1 VGFFLSDVRLH
12 LALAYCF
19 NKKLQ
24 FIGFAA
30 SLKLY
35 PPVCEVAHPTG
46 NVEAASQLADT
57 ITEAHT
63 LHAALIKNLNTSHP
77 LAIGVRTEQS
87 LKKFSLFPQPVLR
100 LNVLEFFHPNSPAN
114 MPSYIEMPKLADTM
128 TEGTLVKWR
137 KQPGDK
143 VAMGDVVAEVE
154 TDKATMEMESFEDG
168 IIHEL
173 LVQVGQKVP
182 IGSRIAMVLSKGE
195 KPPAPGSV
203 PSPAS
208 SVKNAAP
215 TAPTSAAA
223 CATGH
228 AVSGSPEVTHLALGT
243 RLKSSPLA
251 RKLAKERGANL
262 ASLQG
267 TGPGG
272 RIIAKDVLQ
281 AKSGVQTVV
290 APVVQSVAPASVPV
304 LAAGAGDQVIPLS
317 GMRRI
322 IAERL
327 LLSKTTIPHFY
338 LHIEVDAAPMMKM
351 RAELNAGVDPEKG
364 IKLTVNDFVLKA
376 VVAAAVKVPT
386 VNAAFDG
393 DSILQFG
400 SVGLSVAVAVDDGL
414 VTPVVRDA
422 HSKSLVA
429 LSLAVKDLATRARS
443 KKLKPDEYQGGTI
456 TVSNLGAY
464 GIEFFDAII
473 NPPQAI
479 IVSVGAIVKKAVVG
493 ANDTIVAGQRLAI
506 GLSADHRVVDGAV
519 GAQYLAELRR
529 LLESPALLL
538 V

>member
-1 VGFFLSDVRLH
+1 
-12 LALAYCF
+12 
-19 NKKLQ
+19 
-24 FIGFAA
+24 
-30 SLKLY
+30 
-35 PPVCEVAHPTG
+35 
-46 NVEAASQLADT
+46 
-57 ITEAHT
+57 
-63 LHAALIKNLNTSHP
+63 
-77 LAIGVRTEQS
+77 
-87 LKKFSLFPQPVLR
+87 
-100 LNVLEFFHPNSPAN
+100 

-173 LVQVGQKVP
+173 LVQIGQKVP
-182 IGSRIAMVLSKGE
+182 IGSKIAMVLSKGE

-203 PSPAS
+203 TSSGS
-208 SVKNAAP
+208 SVKSAAP
-215 TAPTSAAA
+215 SAPASAAA
-223 CATGH
+223 SATGH
-228 AVSGSPEVTHLALGT
+228 AVAASPEVTQLASGA

-251 RKLAKERGANL
+251 RKLAKERGADL

-281 AKSGVQTVV
+281 AQSGVQIVV
-290 APVVQSVAPASVPV
+290 APVAQTVTSVPV
-304 LAAGAGDQVIPLS
+304 AAAGAGDQVIPLS

-351 RAELNAGVDPEKG
+351 RAELNAGVDPETG

-386 VNAAFDG
+386 VNAAFNG

>member
-1 VGFFLSDVRLH
+1 
-12 LALAYCF
+12 
-19 NKKLQ
+19 
-24 FIGFAA
+24 
-30 SLKLY
+30 
-35 PPVCEVAHPTG
+35 
-46 NVEAASQLADT
+46 
-57 ITEAHT
+57 
-63 LHAALIKNLNTSHP
+63 
-77 LAIGVRTEQS
+77 
-87 LKKFSLFPQPVLR
+87 
-100 LNVLEFFHPNSPAN
+100 

-173 LVQVGQKVP
+173 LVQIGQKVP
-182 IGSRIAMVLSKGE
+182 IGSKIAMVLSKGE

-203 PSPAS
+203 PSSGS
-208 SVKNAAP
+208 SVKSAAP
-215 TAPTSAAA
+215 SAPASAAA
-223 CATGH
+223 SATGH
-228 AVSGSPEVTHLALGT
+228 AVAASPEVTQLASGA

-251 RKLAKERGANL
+251 RKLAKERGADL

-281 AKSGVQTVV
+281 AQSGVQIVV
-290 APVVQSVAPASVPV
+290 APVAQTVTSVPV
-304 LAAGAGDQVIPLS
+304 AAAGAGDQVIPLS

-351 RAELNAGVDPEKG
+351 RAELNAGVDPETG

-386 VNAAFDG
+386 VNAAFNG

>member
-1 VGFFLSDVRLH
+1 
-12 LALAYCF
+12 
-19 NKKLQ
+19 
-24 FIGFAA
+24 
-30 SLKLY
+30 
-35 PPVCEVAHPTG
+35 
-46 NVEAASQLADT
+46 
-57 ITEAHT
+57 
-63 LHAALIKNLNTSHP
+63 
-77 LAIGVRTEQS
+77 
-87 LKKFSLFPQPVLR
+87 
-100 LNVLEFFHPNSPAN
+100 

-173 LVQVGQKVP
+173 LVQIGQKVP
-182 IGSRIAMVLSKGE
+182 IGSKIAMVLSKGE

-203 PSPAS
+203 TSSGS
-208 SVKNAAP
+208 SVKSAAP
-215 TAPTSAAA
+215 SAPASAAA
-223 CATGH
+223 SATGH
-228 AVSGSPEVTHLALGT
+228 AVAASPEVMQLASGA

-281 AKSGVQTVV
+281 AQSGVQTVV
-290 APVVQSVAPASVPV
+290 APVAQTATSVPV
-304 LAAGAGDQVIPLS
+304 AAAGAGDQVIPLS

-351 RAELNAGVDPEKG
+351 RAELNAGVDPETG

-386 VNAAFDG
+386 VNAAFNG